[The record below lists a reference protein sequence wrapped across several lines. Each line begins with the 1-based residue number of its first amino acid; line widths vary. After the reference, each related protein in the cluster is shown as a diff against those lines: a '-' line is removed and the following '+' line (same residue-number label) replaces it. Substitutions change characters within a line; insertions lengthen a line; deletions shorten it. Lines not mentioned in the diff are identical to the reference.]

1 MPDSLET
8 LLEQYRKYEGST
20 TVLFALSRLIIDNPT
35 VGRLNGVTKDI
46 QVQGGKIT
54 PDVSAHGQSDSDA
67 IFLELKWSL
76 TASTAG
82 DELLK
87 LKKYCDAKF
96 SWTSGNPVTRKDVV
110 LIVAQDDADIAVAT
124 IQELI
129 KQGNSF
135 LESVA
140 IWKWFFAHPRK
151 DQASGGGSDALWI
164 SKVFGRSG
172 SNALDSLVSTASGY
186 RVPKDVLELNK
197 YLYRFTKDKPPVQ
210 YTIATLLLH
219 VFSSLRSKSEKE
231 IVSITM
237 SLADIIYERS
247 KSFFPGSE
255 SAESIQ
261 VRKQWIRE
269 ALQALVNAGFK
280 EVSIPFMMK
289 GRLDENVC
297 NMLLKKSK
305 GGRKGAGMPKVKK
318 PKTTN
323 MNGQDILSP

>member
-164 SKVFGRSG
+164 SKVFGRS
-172 SNALDSLVSTASGY
+172 
-186 RVPKDVLELNK
+186 
-197 YLYRFTKDKPPVQ
+197 
-210 YTIATLLLH
+210 
-219 VFSSLRSKSEKE
+219 SKSES
-231 IVSITM
+231 VPFASI
-237 SLADIIYERS
+237 A
-247 KSFFPGSE
+247 
-255 SAESIQ
+255 
-261 VRKQWIRE
+261 
-269 ALQALVNAGFK
+269 
-280 EVSIPFMMK
+280 
-289 GRLDENVC
+289 
-297 NMLLKKSK
+297 
-305 GGRKGAGMPKVKK
+305 
-318 PKTTN
+318 
-323 MNGQDILSP
+323 